1 MHYSAA
7 ISIVLKKDII
17 VNPKVSWRKSEKTLV
32 QVGSLIVI
40 FIFIPDLGQLL
51 MDL

>member
-1 MHYSAA
+1 M
-7 ISIVLKKDII
+7 LKKDTIL
-17 VNPKVSWRKSEKTLV
+17 NPIKGELAESEKNLV
-32 QVGSLIVI
+32 LVGSLIVI